1 MNTRNEKWC
10 FSFLSEFFHV
20 PWTILWN
27 QMNDHFFW
35 LLFRSLFFFAVV
47 QSMCLTCDGG
57 AKGVNDEKKS
67 NESKTQN
74 ISGYFF
80 FFFFFAFRLFS
91 FFIYISILF
100 IHRNWNGYFVVLF
113 ICFVFSEFTFRY
125 IKKNISNHH
134 NNNNPITITII
145 ITVVENQL

>member
-35 LLFRSLFFFAVV
+35 LLFRSFFMLLFSQCAWLVMV
-47 QSMCLTCDGG
+47 EPRESMM
-57 AKGVNDEKKS
+57 KKKIKRIE
-67 NESKTQN
+67 NTEY
-74 ISGYFF
+74 IWLFFF

-125 IKKNISNHH
+125 IKKKYFKS
-134 NNNNPITITII
+134 P
-145 ITVVENQL
+145 QQ